1 MIPNCTGMT
10 AFDLALPQLADLF
23 EKYRPKGEEG
33 DDKLEDA
40 LRNRANHRNMI
51 EKILEKQGKSNEDVM
66 SPNLNSPKKK
76 QPSV

>member
-51 EKILEKQGKSNEDVM
+51 EKIL
-66 SPNLNSPKKK
+66 
-76 QPSV
+76 